1 MTLGERDRSASDASC
16 ALDGGSCVTC
26 ADEGIAMRVREP
38 RTDGTAICVDDEQ
51 ERHEVATD
59 LVETVEAGDTLLVH
73 AGVAI
78 AKLGATQ

>member
-1 MTLGERDRSASDASC
+1 
-16 ALDGGSCVTC
+16 
-26 ADEGIAMRVREP
+26 MRVCESP
-38 RTDGTAICVDDEQ
+38 TDGTAICVDDEE

-78 AKLGATQ
+78 AKLEAAR